1 MSQQSRI
8 LPVTGPYPGAAQ
20 SGWKVM
26 QFFLRSSFLLI
37 VFSAITSVGPAFAH
51 GDTTL
56 PLFVAEGGED
66 AGDCLAE
73 STPCRSIGYALSR
86 AGKGSQLRIME
97 GTYDVE
103 NAEDVFHLISGVV
116 DVSGGF
122 KPGNTNGVSERGV
135 SLLEGVPP
143 QYRDLLQGKGIQ
155 VIADSK
161 GLSRAKQSRANEM
174 LGLHQQLKSSLAAA
188 PCVGGFAAGLPCDD
202 VDLLSHVGFTDIS
215 ASPSAGNDIW
225 GFVDL
230 NTGREYAIVGFN
242 LGTAVFDVTDA
253 ENPLEVGFIDG
264 QDAIWRDI
272 KVYQFFDAAAD
283 RWNAYAFVTTDGSTD
298 GLFVIDMTGLP
309 HSIQRVN
316 YPSDITRAHN
326 VYATNTDFGTGIALT
341 NDTPALVVA
350 GATSNGNGRFRTYS
364 LANPESPTL
373 VPGGLGTGYMHDAA
387 SMLIDD
393 SRKDS
398 QCVNAGNYCQLLLDF
413 NENSFEIWD
422 VTNSATPVQLSS
434 TPYPNVG
441 YVHSGWWSEDKQYVF
456 VHDELDERDSGLP
469 TTLRAFLISD
479 LTSPTLAGTWTG
491 PTNAIDHNG
500 FVRGNRYYMSNYT
513 RGLTVLDITNPA
525 APVESG
531 NIDTYPFDDPND
543 AIFNG
548 AWGAYPFFHSGNI
561 AISDIDSGFYM
572 VADKT
577 RDVSQGKFE
586 FASASFAAN
595 EGQQAS
601 LTVRRIG
608 GSSGAAS
615 VSVEVVNATT
625 ESNDYSLNSSVLNWA
640 NGDSAD
646 KTISLSATND
656 GVGEAMERLIVRLVN
671 PTGGATLGNLNT
683 TSAYIGDAGA
693 ASEVNFTASG
703 ASVSERGFGTIVAVI
718 KRSGSAVGA
727 ASVGISTAASATP
740 GTDYTGGPP
749 ATVSWADGDGE
760 PKTIVLSLIDDGVV
774 ESSENVTMTLF
785 NPVNVTIGASATF
798 NATIINA
805 AGTNL
810 TPVAVAGAS
819 QTRTSGSQV
828 TLNGNQSSDPNN
840 DILSFAWTQTGG
852 PAVTLANSNS
862 AVATFTAPT
871 LTSDALLQFRLTVTD
886 PGALSN
892 SSSTTV
898 TVTQNATVRPSTG
911 SGGGALGILYLL
923 GVGIALVRRRQNR

>member
-1 MSQQSRI
+1 
-8 LPVTGPYPGAAQ
+8 
-20 SGWKVM
+20 M
-26 QFFLRSSFLLI
+26 QIFLRTSYLLI
-37 VFSAITSVGPAFAH
+37 AIAATNWSGQAFAH
-51 GDTTL
+51 GDTES

-66 AGDCLAE
+66 AGNCLTENA
-73 STPCRSIGYALSR
+73 PCRSIGYALSR

-97 GTYDVE
+97 GTYAVE

-122 KPGNTNGVSERGV
+122 KPGSVNGTSERGV

-161 GLSRAKQSRANEM
+161 GMSSAKQSRANE
-174 LGLHQQLKSSLAAA
+174 LLDLHQQLKSSVAAA
-188 PCVGGFAAGLPCDD
+188 PCVGGFAAGLPCND
-202 VDLLSHVGFTDIS
+202 VDLLSHVGFSEIS
-215 ASPSAGNDIW
+215 TSPTGGNDIW

-264 QDAIWRDI
+264 QDAVWRDI
-272 KVYQFFDAAAD
+272 KVYQFFDSAAD
-283 RWNAYAFVTTDGSTD
+283 RWKAYAFVTTDGSTD

-309 HSIQRVN
+309 HTIQRVS

-341 NDTPALVVA
+341 DDTPALIVA

-373 VPGGLGTGYMHDAA
+373 IPGGLGTGYMHDAA

-393 SRKDS
+393 PRKDS
-398 QCVNAGNYCQLLLDF
+398 QCVNAGAICQLLLDF

-422 VTNSATPVQLSS
+422 VTNAAMPVQLSS

-469 TTLRAFLISD
+469 TTLRVFLVSD
-479 LTSPTLAGTWTG
+479 LTAPTLAGTWTG

-525 APVESG
+525 APAESG
-531 NIDTYPFDDPND
+531 NLDTYPFDDPND

-548 AWGAYPFFHSGNI
+548 AWGTYPFFHSGNI

-586 FASASFAAN
+586 FASSSFAAN
-595 EGQQAS
+595 EGQLAS

-608 GSSGAAS
+608 GSVGAAS
-615 VSVEVVNATT
+615 VSVEIVNATT
-625 ESNDYSLNSSVLNWA
+625 DSNDYTLNNSVLNWTD
-640 NGDSAD
+640 GDTAD
-646 KTISLSATND
+646 KTINLSATND
-656 GVGEAMERLIVRLVN
+656 GVGESIERLIVRLVN

-683 TSAYIGDAGA
+683 TSTYISDPGA
-693 ASEVNFTASG
+693 AGEVNFSAPG
-703 ASVSERGFGTIVAVI
+703 ASVAERGFGTIVAVI

-727 ASVGISTAASATP
+727 ASVDISTTESATA
-740 GTDYTGGPP
+740 GVDYTGGPP
-749 ATVSWADGDGE
+749 ATVSWADGDGN
-760 PKTIVLSLIDDGVV
+760 PKTVVLSLEDDGEV
-774 ESSENVTMTLF
+774 EGDENVTMTLF
-785 NPVNVTIGASATF
+785 NPVNVTIGPSSSF
-798 NATIINA
+798 SATIINA

-810 TPVAVAGAS
+810 SPVAVAGAS
-819 QTRTSGSQV
+819 QTRASASQV

-840 DILSFAWTQTGG
+840 DVLSFAWTQTSG
-852 PAVTLANSNS
+852 PAVTLGNANS
-862 AVATFTAPT
+862 AVATFVAPT
-871 LTSDALLQFRLTVTD
+871 LTSDALLQFQLTVTD
-886 PGALSN
+886 PGGLSN

-898 TVTQNATVRPSTG
+898 TITQAVTAPAPVSGG
-911 SGGGALGILYLL
+911 SGGGALGIYYLIGL
-923 GVGIALVRRRQNR
+923 GIALLHRRRTDSGLLTA